1 MMGEKLYPAMDRVIN
16 SEIIHLH
23 FGYWPNFHDAKVIKV
38 TFEAHPTW
46 RYSVTFLI
54 EAFQTLLEINEHGF
68 YKQDK

>member
-1 MMGEKLYPAMDRVIN
+1 MMVEKLYPAMDRVIN

-54 EAFQTLLEINEHGF
+54 EAF
-68 YKQDK
+68 